1 MSQDRFL
8 SEIEEIR
15 PETLTFHRK
24 CQLLVEKYIKLPI
37 PWNREMALAYK
48 LFDIENN
55 FEFWY
60 YFPINYKLNSLAFF
74 MTEKGR
80 SLVEK
85 EQRIGKIDLANL

>member
-1 MSQDRFL
+1 MSQDKFL
-8 SEIEEIR
+8 SEIKEFR

-24 CQLLVEKYIKLPI
+24 CQLLVEKYIKPPI

-48 LFDIENN
+48 LFDLEDN

-60 YFPINYKLNSLAFF
+60 YFPIDYKLNSLAYFW
-74 MTEKGR
+74 TEKGH

-85 EQRIGKIDLANL
+85 EQKIGKIDLKNL